1 MTLVVSMRVM
11 DGVILAADSLATIES
26 QLVLQASTEVD
37 CPHCAKHVQ
46 LDDLYAHAK
55 AIVPC
60 PACSKDVEISAIPSP
75 EVRTAS
81 STMSYAQKLFPFLDR
96 YGVAVFG
103 LSAFGQKTVY
113 NHIKGLERTVRD
125 KIELAP
131 ELLKL
136 EYGGVTAVAEA
147 IRAFAQAEFDKAY
160 GSPPPA
166 NMPDQI
172 FGLQV
177 VGYDSPI
184 DPTAKTIE
192 LQFGKVPRQEV
203 YNNLS
208 VTFSGDTRFIL
219 DLTALCAKHGKA
231 AMQEH
236 LSLQDAIDYAD
247 FLVGTA
253 ANVQRFANA
262 IPTIGGEV
270 DIALITAYSEFRW
283 IRSKKLARVLEPR
296 YVSHIT

>member
-1 MTLVVSMRVM
+1 M

-26 QLVLQASTEVD
+26 QVVLQASIEMD
-37 CPHCAKHVQ
+37 CPHCTNHVQ
-46 LDDLYAHAK
+46 LDDLYSHAR
-55 AIVPC
+55 ATVPC
-60 PACSKDVEISAIPSP
+60 PSCANGVDVPKIPAP
-75 EVRTAS
+75 ELRTAS

-125 KIELAP
+125 EIEAAP
-131 ELLKL
+131 TTLKAK
-136 EYGGVTAVAEA
+136 YGGVTLVAEA
-147 IRAFAQAEFDKAY
+147 IRAFCQAEFEKVY
-160 GSPPPA
+160 NPLPPE
-166 NMPDQI
+166 MPDI
-172 FGLQV
+172 VFGLQV
-177 VGYDSPI
+177 VGYDSPM
-184 DPTAKTIE
+184 DATAKTIE
-192 LQFGKVPRQEV
+192 LQFGRAPRQEV
-203 YNNLS
+203 YDNLS
-208 VTFSGDTRFIL
+208 VTLSGDTRFIHE
-219 DLTALCAKHGKA
+219 LTALCAKHGKA

-253 ANVQRFANA
+253 ATVQRFANA

-296 YVSHIT
+296 YVSSVA